1 MPLTSAQLDRELDS
15 FTYVQL
21 GGGKLRLNRE
31 WIEANLVY
39 VDSPWAL
46 RLGWDGYAARIRCH
60 RRVAAQLLAALKE
73 LSDRGLSDRI
83 ETYDGAWNAR
93 LVRGGD
99 SPSHHCWGHAIDL
112 NASKCP
118 MGSNAQQN
126 PRLVEIMSKHGFE
139 CGQAW
144 QQRKDPMHFE
154 AIRFSAAESAPPST
168 VDEIAVMV
176 GGAKVA
182 AGRLESG
189 RVVAPVAP
197 VARALGRR
205 VVWDGPGRR
214 VLID

>member
-1 MPLTSAQLDRELDS
+1 MPLTSAQLDRELGS
-15 FTYVQL
+15 FTYVRL
-21 GGGKLRLNRE
+21 GGDKLRLNPE
-31 WIEANLVY
+31 WVEANLVY

-46 RLGWDGYAARIRCH
+46 PLGWGGYAARLRCH
-60 RRVAAQLLAALKE
+60 RRVAGQLLAALKE
-73 LSDRGLSDRI
+73 LRDRGLSDLI

-93 LVRGGD
+93 LVRGKD
-99 SPSHHCWGHAIDL
+99 SPSHHCWGNAIDL
-112 NASKCP
+112 NARKCP
-118 MGSNAQQN
+118 MGTNAQQD
-126 PRLVEIMSKHGFE
+126 PKLVEIMNKHGFE
-139 CGQAW
+139 CGQVW

-154 AIRFSAAESAPPST
+154 AIRFSAAESAPAST
-168 VDEIAVMV
+168 LDEISVMV

-197 VARALGRR
+197 VAKALGRR